1 MFGDDPDCA
10 EMPEQS
16 GCPCR
21 FRSSLCHYSTDNPS
35 RGNEII
41 EVQCVHCRGM
51 NDNSPHSTGISAVE
65 ALLATIMPRG
75 VYRRTQMPLR
85 LGDRSMPEPDI
96 AIVEGSFRDF
106 EKNHPTTATLVVE
119 VSDTTLHF
127 DQSEKL
133 SLYASAN
140 VTEYWILDLNS
151 RKLEV
156 YRIPDRSIGRYLQKR
171 ILSENDFVSPAF
183 APGCEISIEDL
194 LPVASSD

>member
-1 MFGDDPDCA
+1 
-10 EMPEQS
+10 
-16 GCPCR
+16 
-21 FRSSLCHYSTDNPS
+21 
-35 RGNEII
+35 
-41 EVQCVHCRGM
+41 
-51 NDNSPHSTGISAVE
+51 
-65 ALLATIMPRG
+65 
-75 VYRRTQMPLR
+75 
-85 LGDRSMPEPDI
+85 MPEPDI

-106 EKNHPTTATLVVE
+106 EKNHPTTAMLVVE

-127 DQSEKL
+127 DRSEKL

-183 APGCEISIEDL
+183 APGCEISIGDL

>member
-1 MFGDDPDCA
+1 
-10 EMPEQS
+10 MPQ
-16 GCPCR
+16 
-21 FRSSLCHYSTDNPS
+21 
-35 RGNEII
+35 
-41 EVQCVHCRGM
+41 
-51 NDNSPHSTGISAVE
+51 NSPHSTGISAIE
-65 ALLATIMPRG
+65 ALLATIMPHG
-75 VYRRTQMPLR
+75 VYRITQMPLW
-85 LGDRSMPEPDI
+85 LGDRSMPEPII

-106 EKNHPTTATLVVE
+106 EKNTPTTATLVVE
-119 VSDTTLHF
+119 VSNTTLHF
-127 DQSEKL
+127 DRSEKL

-156 YRIPDRSIGRYLQKR
+156 YRIPDRSVGRYLQKR